1 MQAYDP
7 EYGYAPGAILG
18 YPLLIEGGR
27 ELQREGV
34 RFLDLTMVFGDVNE
48 TIYVDDCCDFNQ
60 LGNEVVARALAQFI
74 LSHME

>member
-34 RFLDLTMVFGDVNE
+34 RFLDLTPLFEDVDE
-48 TIYVDDCCDFNQ
+48 TIYVDNCCHMNM
-60 LGNEVVARALAQFI
+60 LGNQIIGRAIGQFV
-74 LSHME
+74 LSHMQ